1 MTNMLKSH
9 TPASLAM
16 MGLAALALSA
26 CDSGTSSAAAPNA
39 ASPGGASPKVSN
51 TRASLPPAQ
60 DWTATVVATPEGGF
74 RMGNPDAEVK
84 IVEFASFTCS
94 HCRDFHLE
102 AAEKLKG
109 TYVKGG
115 DVSYE
120 YRPFLLNIYDAAAVM
135 IAKCEG
141 PSQFFTWANQLYTN
155 HDAWV
160 TPFTKLTE
168 ADIAPLKSL
177 PADQQI
183 KGLALAGGMHEF
195 VKPRGMPK
203 AKFEQCLSDPKAME
217 RITASQQAAVDTYKI
232 QGTPTFLL
240 NGKKLEIAPNWAAL
254 QPEIDKAL
262 R

>member
-1 MTNMLKSH
+1 MSKILKFQS
-9 TPASLAM
+9 PGSLAL
-16 MGLAALALSA
+16 LALSALALAA
-26 CDSGTSSAAAPNA
+26 CDSGTSNAAPKADAKTGSMKA
-39 ASPGGASPKVSN
+39 A
-51 TRASLPPAQ
+51 PAA
-60 DWTATVVATPEGGF
+60 DWTTTVVATPEGGF
-74 RMGNPDAEVK
+74 RMGNPDASVK

-102 AAEKLKG
+102 GAEPLKN

-115 DVSYE
+115 KVSYE
-120 YRPFLLNIYDAAAVM
+120 YRPFLLNIYDFAAVLV
-135 IAKCEG
+135 AKCEG
-141 PSQFFTWANQLYTN
+141 PAQFFTWANELYSN

-183 KGLALAGGMHEF
+183 KGLAVAGGMHDF
-195 VKPRGMPK
+195 VKPRGMPR
-203 AKFEQCLSDPKAME
+203 AKFEQCLADPKAME
-217 RITASQQAAVDTYKI
+217 RLTASQKAAVDTYQI
-232 QGTPTFLL
+232 AGTPTFLL

-254 QPEIDKAL
+254 QPKLDEAL